1 MSISTGS
8 TGINPHRGGASQ
20 GKVLVVIPNYNGLKH
35 IEQCLSSVLAQ
46 TYQPLEVVVVD
57 NASTDGSDRLIQER
71 FPQIRFIQSGSNVG
85 WGVACNTGMRASDS
99 EYIVLMNNDA
109 YLEKNCI
116 EALVKAVNIDAQYGS
131 AASRI
136 LLWDEPEKTEVC
148 GLVIYPDGSSCGR
161 GRLGPADQFLLNE
174 EVFCANDC
182 CNLYRRSMIN
192 EIGEYDP
199 DFFIYCDE
207 TDMGWRHQMAGWK
220 CIYTPFAVAYHA
232 HSQSAGSYSAFKAY
246 HVERNRIYICFKYFP
261 MPMLMMSFVYAAWRY
276 FSMWRIAFWEDR
288 GALAHYQ
295 KHSSL
300 SSGLSILLKAHRDA
314 FRKLPVMWKRRREI
328 FKKRKISNEEIRG
341 LFKRFGITTRQMAG
355 YE

>member
-1 MSISTGS
+1 MTKTNELSS
-8 TGINPHRGGASQ
+8 ASQ
-20 GKVLVVIPNYNGLKH
+20 EVSLGKVLVVIPNYNGMKH
-35 IEQCLSSVLAQ
+35 IEKCLTSVLEQ
-46 TYQPLEVVVVD
+46 TYQPLEIVVVD
-57 NASTDGSDRLIQER
+57 NASTDGSDRLIQEK
-71 FPQIRFIQSGSNVG
+71 FPQLKLIQSGSNVG
-85 WGVACNTGMRASDS
+85 WGIACNTGMRAADSD
-99 EYIVLMNNDA
+99 YIVLMNNDA
-109 YLEKNCI
+109 YLEKDCI
-116 EALVKAVNIDAQYGS
+116 AELVAAVNLDECYGS

-161 GRLGPADQFLLNE
+161 GRLGPADRYMKTE

-192 EIGEYDP
+192 EIGDYDP

-207 TDMGWRHQMAGWK
+207 TDMGWRHQLAGWK
-220 CIYTPFAVAYHA
+220 CVYTPKAVAYHA

-246 HVERNRIYICFKYFP
+246 HVERNRIFICFKYFP
-261 MPMLMMSFVYAAWRY
+261 LPMLMMSFLYSAWRY
-276 FSMWRIAFWEDR
+276 LLMWRIAAFEKK

-300 SSGLSILLKAHRDA
+300 GSGLSILLKAHWDA
-314 FRKLPVMWKRRREI
+314 FLKLPVMWSRRKVILGR
-328 FKKRKISNEEIRG
+328 KKISNQQIRE
-341 LFKRFGITTRQMAG
+341 LFKRFGLTARQMAG

>member
-1 MSISTGS
+1 MPVSHAKMMIMKNSS
-8 TGINPHRGGASQ
+8 

-35 IEQCLSSVLAQ
+35 IERCLNSVLAQ
-46 TYQPLEVVVVD
+46 SYRPIEIVVVD
-57 NASTDGSDRLIQER
+57 NASTDGSDRLIQEK
-71 FPQIRFIQSGSNVG
+71 FPQLRLIQSGANVG
-85 WGVACNTGMRASDS
+85 WGVACNTGMRAAQS

-116 EALVKAVNIDAQYGS
+116 EELVKAVNLSPRYGS

-161 GRLGPADQFLLNE
+161 GRLGPADRYMQTE

-182 CNLYRRSMIN
+182 CNLYRRSMID
-192 EIGEYDP
+192 EIGDYDP

-207 TDMGWRHQMAGWK
+207 TDMGWRHQMAGWQ
-220 CIYTPFAVAYHA
+220 CIYTPYAVAYHA

-246 HVERNRIYICFKYFP
+246 HVERNRIFICFKYFP
-261 MPMLMMSFVYAAWRY
+261 MPMLMMSFLYSAGRY
-276 FSMWRIAFWEDR
+276 FSMWRIAAFEKK

-300 SSGLSILLKAHRDA
+300 GSGLSILLKAHYDA
-314 FRKLPVMWKRRREI
+314 FRKLPVMWKRRKAI
-328 FKKRKISNEEIRG
+328 LSQRKISNADIRN
-341 LFKRFGITTRQMAG
+341 LFKRFGLTTRQMAG

>member
-1 MSISTGS
+1 MAKPDG
-8 TGINPHRGGASQ
+8 N
-20 GKVLVVIPNYNGLKH
+20 VLVVIPNFNGKKH
-35 IEQCLSSVLAQ
+35 IEACLDSVFNQ
-46 TYQPLEVVVVD
+46 TYGPLEVIVVD
-57 NASTDGSDRLIQER
+57 NASTDGSEKLIEKKY
-71 FPQIRFIQSGSNVG
+71 PQVKLIHSGRNAG
-85 WGVACNTGMRASDS
+85 WGNACNTGIRASES
-99 EYIVLMNNDA
+99 EYVVLLNNDA
-109 YLEKNCI
+109 YMEKNCI
-116 EALVKAVNIDAQYGS
+116 EELVRAVNRDARYGS

-161 GRLGPADQFLLNE
+161 GRLGPADRYMQEE

-182 CNLYRRSMIN
+182 CNLYRRSMLD

-220 CIYTPFAVAYHA
+220 CIYTPHAVAYHA

-246 HVERNRIYICFKYFP
+246 HVERNRIFICLKYFP
-261 MPMLMMSFVYAAWRY
+261 LPMLIASFFYSAWRY
-276 FSMWRIAFWEDR
+276 LTMWYLAAVKKE
-288 GALAHYQ
+288 GALAHYR

-300 SSGLSILLKAHRDA
+300 GSGLGVLLRAHWDA
-314 FRKLPVMWKRRREI
+314 ARMAPVMWRRRRDI
-328 FKKRKISNEEIRG
+328 LARKKISCKDVRG